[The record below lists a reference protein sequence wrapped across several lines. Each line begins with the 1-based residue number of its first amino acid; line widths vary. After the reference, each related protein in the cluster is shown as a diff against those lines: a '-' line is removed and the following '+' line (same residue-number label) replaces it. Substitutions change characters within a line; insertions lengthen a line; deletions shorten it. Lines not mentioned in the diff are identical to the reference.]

1 MHSSA
6 HSRRRSPARLTIAA
20 TDAIL
25 PSSHL
30 QQAAVP
36 KILIADDNPVTLR
49 FFAEAMAQLGFG
61 CELARDGAEAVTQA
75 RRTPFDL
82 LLFDA
87 RMPELDGA
95 QALVRIRAE
104 SGSSRRTP
112 AVATTASADETAH
125 RALIAAGF
133 CDVIAKPVSID
144 ALRVLLARH
153 LAPSKNPATER
164 RADIDE
170 DLDDAS
176 ALAAVGGDR
185 SILASLRGLLVAE
198 LDALPA
204 EFDTFTARADTAT
217 LRDRLHRLDAS
228 AGFCGTPALSRAGA
242 TLRAALDAEDAW
254 PAAAIVDFLAA
265 CAAVRA
271 QLVRSEPPTA

>member
-1 MHSSA
+1 M
-6 HSRRRSPARLTIAA
+6 TIVV
-20 TDAIL
+20 TGAIL

-49 FFAEAMAQLGFG
+49 FFAEATAQLGFG

-75 RRTPFDL
+75 RRTLFDL

-95 QALVRIRAE
+95 QALARIRAE
-104 SGSSRRTP
+104 SGPSRRTP
-112 AVATTASADETAH
+112 AIATTASADETAH

-133 CDVIAKPVSID
+133 VDVIAKPVSID
-144 ALRVLLARH
+144 ALRALLARH
-153 LAPSKNPATER
+153 VESSSGQTATR
-164 RADIDE
+164 SADVGE
-170 DLDDAS
+170 QLDDAS

-185 SILASLRGLLVAE
+185 SIVAALRGLLVAE

-204 EFDTFTARADTAT
+204 ELDSLAVRTDAAA

-228 AGFCGTPALSRAGA
+228 AGFCGTPALARAGA
-242 TLRAALDAEDAW
+242 VLRSALDAENAW
-254 PAAAIVDFLAA
+254 PKAAMADFLAA

-271 QLVRSEPPTA
+271 KLLASDPPTV

>member
-1 MHSSA
+1 M
-6 HSRRRSPARLTIAA
+6 
-20 TDAIL
+20 
-25 PSSHL
+25 
-30 QQAAVP
+30 P

-61 CELARDGAEAVTQA
+61 CELAHDGAEAVTQA
-75 RRTPFDL
+75 RRAPFDL

-95 QALVRIRAE
+95 QALARIRAE
-104 SGSSRRTP
+104 SGPSRLTP
-112 AVATTASADETAH
+112 AVATTANADDTTH

-133 CDVIAKPVSID
+133 ADVIAKPVSID

-153 LAPSKNPATER
+153 LGSSNQQAT
-164 RADIDE
+164 AQTAGTAS

-204 EFDTFTARADTAT
+204 ELDALATRADTTA

-228 AGFCGTPALSRAGA
+228 AGFCGTPSLVGAGA
-242 TLRAALDAEDAW
+242 TLRAALDTENVW
-254 PAAAIVDFLAA
+254 PTAAIVDFLAA

-271 QLVRSEPPTA
+271 RLVNSEPPTA